1 VRGPDRSRTCTTP
14 ALDRRPLPV
23 GIQGLT
29 CAAKGSNLPPR
40 SKSPVLS
47 HSASSALSHPPV
59 SNRTPPTYRVGA
71 QPDELGRRGA
81 NERPRTASLL
91 HGKQVL
97 VLMSFIRIGQR
108 QCRNQGSNLGFTR
121 RAGYSRLDGPSSTS
135 GESRCPPRIRTSTI
149 RSQSAASC
157 QLDERAMVERRRV
170 ELRRRSLQVT
180 TVHRHAS
187 RWLVRS
193 PPRT

>member
-1 VRGPDRSRTCTTP
+1 MRGPGRSRTCSAP

-23 GIQGLT
+23 GIQGLM

-47 HSASSALSHPPV
+47 HSASSASSHPPV
-59 SNRTPPTYRVGA
+59 SNRTPPSYRVGA

-81 NERPRTASLL
+81 NERPRTAYLL

-97 VLMSFIRIGQR
+97 VLMSFIRLVPEPGVEPGIHEEGGLQPPGR
-108 QCRNQGSNLGFTR
+108 SVVHFR
-121 RAGYSRLDGPSSTS
+121 REGG
-135 GESRCPPRIRTSTI
+135 CPPRIRTSTI

-157 QLDERAMVERRRV
+157 HLDERAMVERRRV

-187 RWLVRS
+187 RWLWVGS